1 MTKLTHNFDE
11 IVDRRGTD
19 AKKYLLY
26 PEDVLPM
33 WIADSDFKAPQ
44 PVIDALTRRIAQG
57 VYGYP
62 AVSGRLKRAAAR
74 WQTVRF
80 GWDVDPDWVEYV
92 PGVIAGMICAV
103 RALSRPGDGIVIQSP
118 CYPPFADLAA
128 HNGRRLLRN
137 QLILRDGH
145 YEIDFEDF
153 EKKASDPR
161 TRLFILCNP
170 HNPTGRVFT
179 REELTRLG
187 EICLR
192 HHVVV
197 LADEIHHDL
206 VYAGNRHIPFAGLSP
221 ELAARTVSFMNP
233 SKTFNV
239 PGFRTAAFIAENPL
253 LKDAVHQVVVDNKA
267 FGENL
272 CGTIA
277 FCTAYEACDYYAD
290 QLTAYLDGNRRML
303 AQGLERVPEIRMI
316 PSEGTYFAWLD
327 CRALGMEQDALDQF
341 FVDRVKLGLNSGRS
355 FGPDGAGFLRLN
367 FACPRA
373 VAAEAVERIVT
384 QLTALRKT

>member
-1 MTKLTHNFDE
+1 MTKPTHNFDE

-19 AKKYLLY
+19 ARKYLLY

-44 PVIDALTRRIAQG
+44 PVIDALVRRIAQG

-62 AVSGRLKRAAAR
+62 AISGRLKRAAAR
-74 WQTVRF
+74 WQAVRF

-92 PGVIAGMICAV
+92 PGVIAGIICAV

-118 CYPPFADLAA
+118 CYPPFSDLAA

-137 QLILRDGH
+137 QLILRGRH

-153 EKKASDPR
+153 EEKASDPR

-179 REELTRLG
+179 REELVRLG

-192 HHVVV
+192 HHVIV

-206 VYAGNRHIPFAGLSP
+206 VYAGSRHIPFASLSP
-221 ELAARTVSFMNP
+221 ELASRTVSFMNP

-239 PGFRTAAFIAENPL
+239 PGFRTAAFIAEDPL

-277 FCTAYEACDYYAD
+277 FCTAYEDCDYYAD

-303 AQGLERVPEIRMI
+303 ARGLEQVPEIRMI
-316 PSEGTYFAWLD
+316 SSEGTYFAWLD
-327 CRALGMEQDALDQF
+327 CRALGMTQDALDRF

-355 FGPDGAGFLRLN
+355 FGPDGTGFLRLN
-367 FACPRA
+367 FACPRT
-373 VAAEAVERIVT
+373 VASEALERIVT
-384 QLTALRKT
+384 QLTVLRKT

>member
-1 MTKLTHNFDE
+1 MMELTHNFDE
-11 IVDRRGTD
+11 IIDRRETD
-19 AKKYLLY
+19 SKKYLLY
-26 PEDVLPM
+26 PKDVLPM

-44 PVIDALTRRIAQG
+44 PVIDALAQRIAQG

-62 AVSGRLKRAAAR
+62 AVSSRLKQAAAR
-74 WQTVRF
+74 WQAVRF
-80 GWDVDPDWVEYV
+80 GWEVSPDWVEYI

-137 QLILRDGH
+137 QLVLRDGH

-179 REELTRLG
+179 RDELVRLG
-187 EICLR
+187 GICLR
-192 HHVVV
+192 HHVAV

-206 VYAGNRHIPFAGLSP
+206 VYAGHRHIPFASLSP
-221 ELAARTVSFMNP
+221 ELAAHTVSFMNP

-239 PGFRTAAFIAENPL
+239 PGFRTAAFIAENPA

-277 FCTAYEACDYYAD
+277 FCTDYESCDYYAD
-290 QLTAYLDGNRRML
+290 QLAAYLEGNRRALVQGL
-303 AQGLERVPEIRMI
+303 AQTPEIRVA

-327 CRALGMEQDALDQF
+327 CRALGMAQDELDQF
-341 FVDRVKLGLNSGRS
+341 YANQVKLGLNSGRT
-355 FGPDGAGFLRLN
+355 FGPDGEGFLRLN

-373 VAAEAVERIVT
+373 VVEEALKRIAT
-384 QLTALRKT
+384 QLAALRQK

>member
-1 MTKLTHNFDE
+1 MTELTHNFDE

-62 AVSGRLKRAAAR
+62 PISGQLKRAAAR

-80 GWDVDPDWVEYV
+80 GWKVDPEWVEYV
-92 PGVIAGMICAV
+92 PGVIAGVICAV
-103 RALSRPGDGIVIQSP
+103 RALSRPGDNIVIQSP
-118 CYPPFADLAA
+118 CYAPFADLAA
-128 HNGRRLLRN
+128 HNGRHLLRN

-153 EKKASDPR
+153 EEKASDPR

-192 HHVVV
+192 HHVIV
-197 LADEIHHDL
+197 LADEIHHDV
-206 VYAGNRHIPFAGLSP
+206 VYAGSRHIPFASLSP

-277 FCTAYEACDYYAD
+277 FCTAYESCDYYAD
-290 QLTAYLDGNRRML
+290 QLTAYLDGNRKML
-303 AQGLERVPEIRMI
+303 ARGLEQVPEIRMI
-316 PSEGTYFAWLD
+316 SSEGTYFAWLD
-327 CRALGMEQDALDQF
+327 CRALGMTQDELDQF
-341 FVDRVKLGLNSGRS
+341 FVNRVKLGLNSGRS
-355 FGPDGAGFLRLN
+355 FGPDGTGFLRLN

-373 VAAEAVERIVT
+373 VAEEALGRIVT
-384 QLTALRKT
+384 QLTALR

>member
-1 MTKLTHNFDE
+1 MTKPTHNFDE

-19 AKKYLLY
+19 ARKYLLY

-44 PVIDALTRRIAQG
+44 PVIDALVRRIAQG

-62 AVSGRLKRAAAR
+62 AISGRLKRAAAR
-74 WQTVRF
+74 WQAVRF

-92 PGVIAGMICAV
+92 PGVIAGIICAV

-118 CYPPFADLAA
+118 CYPPFSDLAA

-137 QLILRDGH
+137 QLILRGRH

-153 EKKASDPR
+153 EEKASDPR

-179 REELTRLG
+179 REELVRLG

-192 HHVVV
+192 HHVIV

-206 VYAGNRHIPFAGLSP
+206 VYAGSRHIPFASLSP
-221 ELAARTVSFMNP
+221 ELASRTVSFMNP

-239 PGFRTAAFIAENPL
+239 PGFRTAAFIAEDPL

-277 FCTAYEACDYYAD
+277 FCTAYEDCDYYAD

-303 AQGLERVPEIRMI
+303 ARGLEQVPEIRMI
-316 PSEGTYFAWLD
+316 SSEGTYFAWLD
-327 CRALGMEQDALDQF
+327 CRALGMTQDALDRF
-341 FVDRVKLGLNSGRS
+341 FVDQVKLGLNSGRS
-355 FGPDGAGFLRLN
+355 FGPDGTGFLRLN
-367 FACPRA
+367 FACPRT
-373 VAAEAVERIVT
+373 VASEALERIVT
-384 QLTALRKT
+384 QLTVLRKT

>member
-1 MTKLTHNFDE
+1 MTELTHNFDE

-62 AVSGRLKRAAAR
+62 AVSGRLRRAAAR

-92 PGVIAGMICAV
+92 PGVIAGVICAV

-179 REELTRLG
+179 REELARLG

-192 HHVVV
+192 HHVIV

-206 VYAGNRHIPFAGLSP
+206 VYAGSRHIPFASLSP
-221 ELAARTVSFMNP
+221 ELAARTISFMNP

-239 PGFRTAAFIAENPL
+239 PGFRTAAFIAENPQ

-290 QLTAYLDGNRRML
+290 QLTAYLDGNRKML
-303 AQGLERVPEIRMI
+303 AQGLEI
-316 PSEGTYFAWLD
+316 G
-327 CRALGMEQDALDQF
+327 RAH
-341 FVDRVKLGLNSGRS
+341 V
-355 FGPDGAGFLRLN
+355 
-367 FACPRA
+367 
-373 VAAEAVERIVT
+373 
-384 QLTALRKT
+384 

>member
-1 MTKLTHNFDE
+1 MTKPTHNFDE

-19 AKKYLLY
+19 ARKYLLY

-44 PVIDALTRRIAQG
+44 PVIDALVRRIAQG

-62 AVSGRLKRAAAR
+62 AISGRLKRAAAR
-74 WQTVRF
+74 WQAVRF

-92 PGVIAGMICAV
+92 PGVIAGIICAV

-118 CYPPFADLAA
+118 CYPPFSDLAA
-128 HNGRRLLRN
+128 HNGRCLLRN
-137 QLILRDGH
+137 QLILRGRH

-153 EKKASDPR
+153 EEKASDPR

-179 REELTRLG
+179 REELVRLG

-192 HHVVV
+192 YHVIV

-206 VYAGNRHIPFAGLSP
+206 VYAGSRHIPFASLSP
-221 ELAARTVSFMNP
+221 ELASRTVSFMNP

-239 PGFRTAAFIAENPL
+239 PGFRTAAFIAEDPL

-277 FCTAYEACDYYAD
+277 FCTAYEDCDYYAD

-303 AQGLERVPEIRMI
+303 ARGLEQVPEIRMI
-316 PSEGTYFAWLD
+316 SSEGTYFAWLD
-327 CRALGMEQDALDQF
+327 CRALGMTQDALDRF
-341 FVDRVKLGLNSGRS
+341 FVDQVKLGLNSGRS
-355 FGPDGAGFLRLN
+355 FGPDGTGFLRLN
-367 FACPRA
+367 FACPRT
-373 VAAEAVERIVT
+373 VASEALERIVT
-384 QLTALRKT
+384 QLTVLRKT